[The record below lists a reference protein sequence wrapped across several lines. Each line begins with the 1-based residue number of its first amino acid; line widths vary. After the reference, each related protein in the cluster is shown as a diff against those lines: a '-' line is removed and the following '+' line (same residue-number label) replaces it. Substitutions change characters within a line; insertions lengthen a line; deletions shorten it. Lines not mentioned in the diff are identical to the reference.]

1 MYSTNLR
8 KVGGS
13 VMLTIPPNFLDLLHL
28 HSGEAVS
35 MAVRNNKLVIE
46 PEKTRYKLREL
57 MAQCDLSQPLSD
69 DEQQWFDD
77 SPQGMEAV

>member
-28 HSGEAVS
+28 HSGEPVS
-35 MAVRNNKLVIE
+35 MMVKNNTLIIA
-46 PEKTRYKLREL
+46 PEKTRYKLADL
-57 MAQCDLSQPLSD
+57 ITQCDLSQPLNS
-69 DEQQWFDD
+69 DEQQWLDD
-77 SPQGMEAV
+77 SPLGLEEI